1 MLNLGRFFTIVAIA
15 SAILMVTSVLQL
27 TLYMKLDYQ
36 RQGLE
41 KKFKELLS
49 LNQHLELEVNQAGD
63 LDKVSESALKQY
75 NMVFPRQIIYLYA
88 KN

>member
-1 MLNLGRFFTIVAIA
+1 MLNLGRFFTIVAVV
-15 SAILMVTSVLQL
+15 SAFLMVTAVLQL

-41 KKFKELLS
+41 KIYKELVS
-49 LNQHLELEVNQAGD
+49 RNQHLELDVNKTGD
-63 LDKVSESALKQY
+63 LDKVSEAAIKQL
-75 NMVFPRQIIYLYA
+75 NMVFPEQIIYLYA

>member
-1 MLNLGRFFTIVAIA
+1 MLNLGRLFTIVAIV
-15 SAILMVTSVLQL
+15 SAVLMVTAVLQL

-41 KKFKELLS
+41 KKYKELVS
-49 LNQHLELEVNQAGD
+49 TNQHLELEVNKAGD
-63 LDKVSESALKQY
+63 LDKVSEAALKEL
-75 NMVFPRQIIYLYA
+75 NMVFPTQIIYLYA